1 MTLLFLL
8 PTLALIG
15 ALVWLFLWSLRGAQK
30 AEAPSADA
38 TRLLEQTE
46 SRHAA
51 HCSQIRQALSQSDL
65 AYLAAAAGKKL
76 SRTVR
81 RERHRVVVAYL
92 TALRGDFLRLLCVG
106 RIIAKLS
113 PQVVAVKEFERWRL
127 TAQFLLRIRL
137 IHLRLLFG
145 MTALP
150 EIAGVSD
157 LVSHL
162 AVRIDAAIKE
172 LAERVA
178 QASQL
183 SHPSTGAV

>member
-8 PTLALIG
+8 PTLALVG
-15 ALVWLFLWSLRGAQK
+15 ALVWLFLWSLRGAHQT
-30 AEAPSADA
+30 EAPFADVA
-38 TRLLEQTE
+38 RLLEQTE

-51 HCSQIRQALSQSDL
+51 HWSQIRQALSQSDFE
-65 AYLAAAAGKKL
+65 YLSAAAGKKL

-81 RERHRVVVAYL
+81 RERHRVVIAYL
-92 TALRGDFLRLLCVG
+92 TALRGDFLRLLYVG
-106 RIIAKLS
+106 QIIAKLS
-113 PQVVAVKEFERWRL
+113 PQVVAVKELERWRL
-127 TAQFLLRIRL
+127 TAQFMFRIRL

-145 MTALP
+145 MTAIP
-150 EIAGVSD
+150 ELAGVSD

-162 AVRIDAAIKE
+162 AVRIDAAMKE
-172 LAERVA
+172 LAERAA